1 MQCCLVLTKLGKCG
15 MVVELL
21 CYSMNILCK
30 VIAFCLALNPI
41 SAQAETFRAFV
52 LKGESVIL
60 YCVECDSYTD
70 PSYLTKVRS
79 PLPGLIPGDMVTKD
93 RKVISFKGT
102 ELVKGGVYR
111 STIDREDLLKKLSED
126 GYLPLILEQ

>member
-1 MQCCLVLTKLGKCG
+1 

-30 VIAFCLALNPI
+30 VIAFCLALNPL

-52 LKGESVIL
+52 LKGESVML
-60 YCVECDSYTD
+60 YCVECASYTA
-70 PSYLTKVRS
+70 PSYLTRVRS
-79 PLPGLIPGDMVTKD
+79 PLPGLIPGDMVIRD
-93 RKVISFKGT
+93 RKVISFKGENFT
-102 ELVKGGVYR
+102 GGVYR
-111 STIDREDLLKKLSED
+111 SNIGREALLQKLSTD